1 MSSRRVRLIAEIAV
15 AAALSTI
22 LSFITLWRMP
32 QGGSVN
38 IEMLPILFVAFRW
51 GGIPGLITGLV
62 HGLLQL
68 ITGPYIVHPAQL
80 ILDYPLAYTL
90 VGLAGFISVFTPAGK
105 IKPASLIAAL
115 ILGGGARFLSH
126 FWSGVIFFSDAAPE
140 GQSAWL
146 YSFLY
151 NIGHVVPAIILSTV
165 VILALFKKREK
176 IFIEGKEARFES
188 GSG

>member
-1 MSSRRVRLIAEIAV
+1 MAEIAV

-38 IEMLPILFVAFRW
+38 LEMLPILFVAFRW
-51 GGIPGLITGLV
+51 GGVPGMITGLV

-90 VGLAGFISVFTPAGK
+90 VGLAGFIPVFTSAGK
-105 IKPASLIAAL
+105 IKSASLIAAL
-115 ILGGGARFLSH
+115 ITGGGARFLSH
-126 FWSGVIFFSDAAPE
+126 FWAGVIFFADAAPE

-146 YSFLY
+146 YSLLY
-151 NIGHVVPAIILSTV
+151 NISHLLPALIISTV
-165 VILALFKKREK
+165 VIVVLFKQREK
-176 IFIEGKEARFES
+176 IFIEGTETRFES